1 MRPYTMQHVRI
12 SVVALAVVLA
22 GCATSPSPSPSATTP
37 APTTLLSS
45 SPTPQVVPPGTP
57 ACTAARV
64 TIQAGWEGATGSLA
78 GGVVVTNTGSSACVL
93 DGPPGV
99 QLRAGA
105 ATVDVVITSYRSLE
119 LDQPQ
124 VAPPVLLEARGQ
136 AQASLHWSNWCRAP
150 LGLVEVMVTL
160 PDGSGPVQASYLGPG
175 QVGGLAP
182 RCDSPNARSA
192 LGVFP
197 FASAS

>member
-22 GCATSPSPSPSATTP
+22 GCATSPSLSPSATP

-45 SPTPQVVPPGTP
+45 SPAPQVVPPGTP
-57 ACTAARV
+57 SCTAARV
-64 TIQAGWEGATGSLA
+64 TIEAGWEGATGSLA

-105 ATVDVVITSYRSLE
+105 ATGDGVVKHYPTLARSK
-119 LDQPQ
+119 PHG
-124 VAPPVLLEARGQ
+124 APPL
-136 AQASLHWSNWCRAP
+136 
-150 LGLVEVMVTL
+150 
-160 PDGSGPVQASYLGPG
+160 
-175 QVGGLAP
+175 
-182 RCDSPNARSA
+182 
-192 LGVFP
+192 
-197 FASAS
+197 